1 MDSEKHTE
9 FLNYFINKDKKY
21 PERIYNLSPKKRDNE
36 KANFRRLVKPFN
48 VKNGTLYHG
57 DVEAVTRDKV
67 PGILKFVLGVYK
79 FLGRFNTLILM
90 FNIHSYVIF
99 THKKFT

>member
-9 FLNYFINKDKKY
+9 FLNNCINKDKKY
-21 PERIYNLSPKKRDNE
+21 YERIYNLSPKKRDNE

-67 PGILKFVLGVYK
+67 PGILKFVSGVYK

-90 FNIHSYVIF
+90 FNIRSYVIF
-99 THKKFT
+99 TH

>member
-1 MDSEKHTE
+1 M
-9 FLNYFINKDKKY
+9 NYFINKDKKY

-57 DVEAVTRDKV
+57 DVEAVTRDRV
-67 PGILKFVLGVYK
+67 PGILLACHDNPATGGHF
-79 FLGRFNTLILM
+79 GRDKTYQK
-90 FNIHSYVIF
+90 IHARYWWKGMKADIEKYIQ
-99 THKKFT
+99 TP